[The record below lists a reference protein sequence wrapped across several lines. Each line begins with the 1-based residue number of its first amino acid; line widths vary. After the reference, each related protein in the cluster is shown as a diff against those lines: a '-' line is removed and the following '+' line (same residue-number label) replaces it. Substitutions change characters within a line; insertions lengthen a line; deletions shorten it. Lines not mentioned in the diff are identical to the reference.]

1 MTMTQYKGEII
12 MSETKKNI
20 TGQRST
26 AASRSSASHP
36 GGTRNTAASGRSSS
50 QKSSADR
57 VAAVKNARNSGST
70 TTTRRSTG
78 TNRRRKYRRQS
89 PDFAKLLLIA
99 IGIVIAVLCVAV
111 GLKGCGKEGDDPTK
125 EAAAATTA
133 APETEIHAEITV
145 NGISVNGL
153 TKSEAMEKILA
164 DLGWDMK
171 VAYNGDAKPIENLM
185 TYNVDKVLE
194 EALGKGDSGSYDVG
208 TDGLDDYVNAAV
220 AVLAD
225 GWDVRPK
232 NGSISSYDKSSGEF
246 KFAGAENGKLIE
258 REALAS
264 NILAAIKAG
273 EYDKT
278 IEATAKEVQPEIT
291 EAQAKE
297 SFKRLGTYTTTTTN
311 NKARNENVRIASEA
325 INGMIIQ
332 PGEEFS
338 FNRTTGNRTPEK
350 GYKPAGAYVNGVLV
364 EEPGGGVCQVS
375 STLYNAVVF
384 SGLKTTER
392 HAHSYEPSYVTP
404 GEDAMVSYDG
414 FNGPDMKFIN
424 NSKTAVGIKTSFS
437 NQKLTVS
444 VYGSPILEE
453 GVTLSMVSTKVKEL
467 DPPAPVYEEDQ
478 TLEPGVEVEAKAAT
492 MGSRW
497 ATSLVTKKNGVVIS
511 EEHFHNSTYKGK
523 SATIRRN
530 TSGVVIPAEGQS
542 SEGTVNTESAAE
554 NGGNGTTEP
563 TAGSAAGPAGDTQ
576 TRESTLGNHTQ
587 PTGDAQNVGPGEVIK
602 PSSGT
607 GDSANGPGGTMT
619 PGGTTTPGSTSTPTT
634 APQSPADMTSPA
646 NGPGTTPPQNFTQTT
661 TSGPGGQS
669 AEAGAGPGNVG
680 LIAPIG

>member
-1 MTMTQYKGEII
+1 
-12 MSETKKNI
+12 MSETKKNS

-26 AASRSSASHP
+26 AISRSSAARS
-36 GGTRNTAASGRSSS
+36 GGTRSAAASGRSSA

-57 VAAVKNARNSGST
+57 VAAVKSARNSGSST
-70 TTTRRSTG
+70 TARRSTG
-78 TNRRRKYRRQS
+78 TNRRRKRRRQS
-89 PDFAKLLLIA
+89 PDFAKILLII

-111 GLKGCGKEGDDPTK
+111 GLKGCAKDGDDATK
-125 EAAAATTA
+125 EAPTTA

-153 TKSEAMEKILA
+153 TKSEAMEKILK

-171 VAYNGDAKPIENLM
+171 VAYNGDTKPLENLM
-185 TYNVDKVLE
+185 SGNVDKTLDDALSKG
-194 EALGKGDSGSYDVG
+194 EAGSYEVG
-208 TDGLDDYVNAAV
+208 TDGLEEAVNAAV

-225 GWDVRPK
+225 GWDIQPK
-232 NGSISSYDKSSGEF
+232 NGSINAYDKASGEF
-246 KFAGAENGKLIE
+246 KFAGAETGKLIE
-258 REALAS
+258 RETLAS
-264 NILAAIKAG
+264 DILAAIEAG
-273 EYDKT
+273 DFDKT
-278 IEATAKEVQPEIT
+278 IEASAKEVQPEIT
-291 EAQAKE
+291 AEQAKA
-297 SFKRLGTYTTTTTN
+297 SFKRIGTYTTTTTN

-338 FNRTTGNRTPEK
+338 FNLTTGNRTPEK
-350 GYKPAGAYVNGVLV
+350 GYQPAGAYVNGVLV

-384 SGLKTTER
+384 AGLKTTER

-414 FNGPDMKFIN
+414 HSGPDMKFIN
-424 NSKTAVGIKTSFS
+424 NSKTAVGIKTSFA

-453 GVTLSMVSTKVKEL
+453 GVTLSMVSAKVKEL

-497 ATSLVTKKNGVVIS
+497 ATSLVTKKDGVVIS

-523 SATIRRN
+523 SATIKRN
-530 TSGVVIPAEGQS
+530 TSGVVIPAESQS
-542 SEGTVNTESAAE
+542 SESAAATESASATE
-554 NGGNGTTEP
+554 GNGTTEP
-563 TAGSAAGPAGDTQ
+563 TSAPTEGPATGTQ
-576 TRESTLGNHTQ
+576 STEAMAPGNNAQ
-587 PTGDAQNVGPGEVIK
+587 PTTGAQNVGPGEVIK

-607 GDSANGPGGTMT
+607 SGSTSGPGGTASPGGTSTPGTTTT
-619 PGGTTTPGSTSTPTT
+619 PGGTSTPAT

-646 NGPGTTPPQNFTQTT
+646 NNGGTSAPQSSAQPGNG
-661 TSGPGGQS
+661 GPGGS
-669 AEAGAGPGNVG
+669 TAETSSGPGNVG

>member
-1 MTMTQYKGEII
+1 
-12 MSETKKNI
+12 MSETKRTN

-26 AASRSSASHP
+26 ATSRSSASRSA
-36 GGTRNTAASGRSSS
+36 GTRSAASSGRSSA
-50 QKSSADR
+50 QKTSADR
-57 VAAVKNARNSGST
+57 VAAVKNARNSGSSAAA
-70 TTTRRSTG
+70 RRSSG
-78 TNRRRKYRRQS
+78 TNRRRKRRRQS
-89 PDFAKLLLIA
+89 PDFAKLLLII

-111 GLKGCGKEGDDPTK
+111 GLKGCSKDSDEPTK
-125 EAAAATTA
+125 EVPTTA
-133 APETEIHAEITV
+133 VPETEIHAEITV

-153 TKSEAMEKILA
+153 TKTEAMEKILD

-171 VAYNGDAKPIENLM
+171 VSYNGDTKPLENLM
-185 TYNVDKVLE
+185 SYNVDQVLDD
-194 EALGKGDSGSYDVG
+194 ALSKGSAGSYDIG
-208 TDGLDDYVNAAV
+208 TDGLEDQVNRAA

-225 GWDVRPK
+225 GWDVQPK
-232 NGSISSYDKSSGEF
+232 NGSINSYDKASGEF
-246 KFAGAENGKLIE
+246 KFAGAETGKLIE
-258 REALAS
+258 REKLAS
-264 NILAAIKAG
+264 DILAAIKAG
-273 EYDKT
+273 DYDKT
-278 IEATAKEVQPEIT
+278 IEASAKEVQPEISV
-291 EAQAKE
+291 EQAKA
-297 SFKRLGTYTTTTTN
+297 SFKRIGTYTTTTTN

-332 PGEEFS
+332 PGQEFS
-338 FNRTTGNRTPEK
+338 FNLTTGNRTPEK

-384 SGLKTTER
+384 AGLKTTER

-414 FNGPDMKFIN
+414 FTGPDMKFVN

-453 GVTLSMVSTKVKEL
+453 GVTLSMVSKKVKEL

-497 ATSLVTKKNGVVIS
+497 ATSLVTKKDGVVVS

-523 SATIRRN
+523 SATIKRN
-530 TSGVVIPAEGQS
+530 TSGVVIPKPGES
-542 SEGTVNTESAAE
+542 SEGAASTESASAAE
-554 NGGNGTTEP
+554 GNGSAEPTNAPTEGPSGGSQTTE
-563 TAGSAAGPAGDTQ
+563 AAGP
-576 TRESTLGNHTQ
+576 GNTQ
-587 PTGDAQNVGPGEVIK
+587 PTTGAQNIGPADVIK

-607 GDSANGPGGTMT
+607 SGSTSGPGGNAS
-619 PGGTTTPGSTSTPTT
+619 PGSTTAPTT
-634 APQSPADMTSPA
+634 APQSPADMIAPGSSPNTA
-646 NGPGTTPPQNFTQTT
+646 LPQSSAQPV
-661 TSGPGGQS
+661 SGGPGGQT
-669 AEAGAGPGNVG
+669 AETSSGPGNMG